1 MAAVVV
7 DAVGEAHYQI
17 YGDSIAAVVAAL
29 GDRIVEA
36 VDSSAALFLGSNTLV
51 GSEELSVTMRVRARA
66 LELDRPVIFDPNL
79 RLERW
84 RWVADAAASANAC
97 VSGALLVR
105 ATAAEA
111 AVMTGEED
119 AERAAAALVAAGAR
133 LVVLTL
139 GAARFY
145 PAAAAALLRD
155 AVAAGA
161 LAWARSTNLSAWGML
176 PPVGTGAKIA
186 AITAGALLM
195 FGGGALAAGV
205 PDPLGSPGVA
215 RFSYCERPTDSACA
229 TVRETTHGHLS
240 VITVVAPPNVAI
252 KSIDIWTGAPIKRAV
267 PKGVCRQVKKTSMP
281 QYQIGTMYI
290 DRCRLAIK
298 TNHTGSICVAGLA
311 RLPSTSGDVADYPIA
326 VYAGNAGGG
335 SVVGLPPTSRCPKSA
350 SKH

>member
-1 MAAVVV
+1 M
-7 DAVGEAHYQI
+7 
-17 YGDSIAAVVAAL
+17 L
-29 GDRIVEA
+29 
-36 VDSSAALFLGSNTLV
+36 
-51 GSEELSVTMRVRARA
+51 LS
-66 LELDRPVIFDPNL
+66 
-79 RLERW
+79 
-84 RWVADAAASANAC
+84 
-97 VSGALLVR
+97 
-105 ATAAEA
+105 
-111 AVMTGEED
+111 
-119 AERAAAALVAAGAR
+119 
-133 LVVLTL
+133 L
-139 GAARFY
+139 GAAVS
-145 PAAAAALLRD
+145 LL

-240 VITVVAPPNVAI
+240 VINVVAPPNVAI

-326 VYAGNAGGG
+326 VYAGHAGGG